1 MTQNSILG
9 TCVKV
14 MGRALDA
21 AGCNGPALL
30 AQAGFELKDLDGPDA
45 RAPLR
50 KTGRLWKYALAATGD
65 PAFGVKLA
73 RHYTYTT
80 FHSLGYGM
88 SASST
93 LKEAFERAQRYF
105 RVVSDAVEFQFSRH
119 DDEYHLILEPTTEVP
134 VESIDALVGIFLRM
148 CRLLAG
154 REFAPLSIELCRSRP
169 AVTEEFERSWRA
181 PIQFGAGQNRLR
193 FERAGIERILDSGN
207 PELAQVS
214 DAISARYL
222 ARLERFNIEG
232 QVRELLTQRLCR
244 SEPTQ
249 DQVARQLNMSARTLQ
264 RKLSDSGTTFKEIL
278 DETRHALALAYLSA
292 SEFSVGEITQRLG
305 FSSSSSFTRAFR
317 RWTGVSPSD
326 WRTLSASR
334 C

>member
-1 MTQNSILG
+1 MNHSSILG
-9 TCVKV
+9 TCVKA

-30 AQAGFELKDLDGPDA
+30 AQAGFESKDLEGPDA

-50 KTGRLWKYALAATGD
+50 KTGRLWKFALAATGD

-105 RVVSDAVEFQFSRH
+105 RVVSDAVEFRFLRH
-119 DDEYHLILEPTTEVP
+119 AEEYHCILEPTTEVP

-154 REFAPLSIELCRSRP
+154 REFAPLAIELCRPRP
-169 AVTEEFERSWRA
+169 AVIDEFERSWRA
-181 PIQFGAGQNRLR
+181 PIRFGAGRNCLR
-193 FERAGIERILDSGN
+193 FDRESMERTLDSGN

-222 ARLERFNIEG
+222 ARLERFNIES
-232 QVRELLTQRLCR
+232 QVRELLTERLCR
-244 SEPTQ
+244 NEPTQ
-249 DQVARQLNMSARTLQ
+249 HQVARQLNMSSRTLQ
-264 RKLSDSGTTFKEIL
+264 RKLSESGITFKEIL
-278 DETRHALALAYLSA
+278 DETRHALALAYLGA
-292 SEFSVGEITQRLG
+292 SEFSVGEITRRLG

-317 RWTGVSPSD
+317 RWTGLSPSD
-326 WRTLSASR
+326 WRAITVS
-334 C
+334 